1 MIKQILVAVS
11 ICVAAPASAEFFTG
25 NQLLSKLE
33 STNPNDRNFAYGY
46 IAGAFDT
53 AIRATHCTPDN
64 VTLRQAVDM
73 VQQLLISSP
82 EHRHQSADRFVSSAL
97 GAAFPCKK
105 KSNT

>member
-1 MIKQILVAVS
+1 MIKQILVAIS

-25 NQLLSKLE
+25 NQLLTKLE
-33 STNPNDRNFAYGY
+33 SKNPNDNNLAWGY

-53 AIRATHCTPDN
+53 AINATHCTPAN
-64 VTLRQAVDM
+64 VSLRQAVDM

-82 EHRHQSADRFVSSAL
+82 EHRHQSADRFVISAL
-97 GAAFPCKK
+97 RAAFPCKK